1 MVEVFKTNVQYVEQS
16 VRLISKLQQ
25 QFQELKICFDLEDCD
40 KILRV
45 EGAPISVEGII
56 LLLHT
61 EGYECAILS

>member
-45 EGAPISVEGII
+45 EGVPILVDSII
-56 LLLHT
+56 FLLHT
-61 EGYECAILS
+61 EGYQCEILS

>member
-45 EGAPISVEGII
+45 EGVPILVDSII

-61 EGYECAILS
+61 EGYQCEILS

>member
-1 MVEVFKTNVQYVEQS
+1 MIEVFKTNVQHVEQS
-16 VRLISKLQQ
+16 EGLISKLQQ
-25 QFQELKICFDLEDCD
+25 QFQGLKTCFDLEDYD

>member
-16 VRLISKLQQ
+16 ERLESKLQQ

-45 EGAPISVEGII
+45 EGTSILVGDII
-56 LLLHT
+56 LMLRT
-61 EGYECAILS
+61 EGYMCEILL